1 MIATGLVSRS
11 FQTIPQE
18 KAFAMGITSLA
29 GSVGVS
35 TAGALAVPFH
45 KYLCSLPII
54 HRSTK
59 W

>member
-1 MIATGLVSRS
+1 LIPIALHP

-45 KYLCSLPII
+45 QYLCSLPLI
-54 HRSTK
+54 HRTTK